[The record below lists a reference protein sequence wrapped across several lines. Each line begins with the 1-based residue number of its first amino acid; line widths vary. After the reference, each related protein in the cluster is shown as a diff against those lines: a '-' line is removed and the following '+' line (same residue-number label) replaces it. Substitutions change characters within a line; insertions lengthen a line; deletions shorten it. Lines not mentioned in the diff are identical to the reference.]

1 MSFSAFSEWK
11 DAWKAFSPGG
21 AVRSVKTL
29 LVDLLWDSD
38 EDEEAADRLRKK
50 PRKKETAPRRME
62 PVPNYSLSIW
72 SKMLRDPALKSP
84 GSKLAR
90 KFRRRFRVPYP
101 LFLLLL
107 EELKSDTDGGWDNK
121 DATGL
126 EGRKVPLEIKLL
138 AALRALG
145 RGEVF
150 DTLAEITFVSEDT
163 LRLFFHK
170 WTLQ

>member
-1 MSFSAFSEWK
+1 MS
-11 DAWKAFSPGG
+11 
-21 AVRSVKTL
+21 
-29 LVDLLWDSD
+29 
-38 EDEEAADRLRKK
+38 
-50 PRKKETAPRRME
+50 
-62 PVPNYSLSIW
+62 
-72 SKMLRDPALKSP
+72 RDPALKRP
-84 GSKLAR
+84 GRKLAR

-107 EELKSDTDGGWDNK
+107 EELQSDTDGGWDNK
-121 DATGL
+121 DSTGL
-126 EGRKVPLEIKLL
+126 ESRKVPLEIKLL